1 MKKIFLIAVSFVS
14 ILSVC
19 NAQDIITKKSGED
32 IKAKILEVNQTEVK
46 YKRFDNSNGP
56 TFTILKSELLMVRYE
71 NGTKD
76 IFKEV
81 EEKVEKKSTSTD
93 LISKAKQD
101 AKINYKG
108 QNSGAGWTTATSI
121 VLSPLFG
128 LIPAI
133 ACSTSE
139 PNESNLNYKEAE
151 LMKDN
156 QYNQTFREEAHKIKK
171 RKIWKNFAIGSAV
184 WIAVVLLF

>member
-101 AKINYKG
+101 AKTNYKG